1 MELVLTGHPRAFQDL
16 VLPYRSR
23 LLGLAQRLTGN
34 REEAKEACQETFL
47 KAFRYLRS
55 FNRQKSFKNWLLG
68 ILVNVSRSQL
78 KKRREAALFDSV
90 SFAAGQARP
99 GDPAGLHLQ
108 KELRDQILDCLNVL
122 SRRERE
128 VFLLRD
134 IEDQTIRETSRI
146 LGCSSLSVRASLSS
160 ARRKIRGRLSPILS
174 GNKETAP

>member
-1 MELVLTGHPRAFQDL
+1 MELVLTGHPRAFEDL
-16 VLPYRSR
+16 VLPYRAR

-34 REEAKEACQETFL
+34 REEAKETCQETLL

-68 ILVNVSRSQL
+68 ILVNVSRNQL
-78 KKRREAALFDSV
+78 KKRREAALFASAL
-90 SFAAGQARP
+90 FAAEPGRP
-99 GDPAGLHLQ
+99 SDPAGLHQQ
-108 KELRDQILDCLNVL
+108 KELRGQVMDCLNVL

-146 LGCSSLSVRASLSS
+146 LGCSSLSVRVNLSS
-160 ARRKIRGRLSPILS
+160 ARKKLREKLSSMLF
-174 GNKETAP
+174 GKKETAP